1 MTIHRIPTQAF
12 TAAFSLT
19 MIQNLRDFEVS
30 KENVSKRLSN
40 MSLNIQPLA
49 RQNAEQDKGIKSRL
63 KWKNVFFEKE

>member
-19 MIQNLRDFEVS
+19 MIQNLRDFEVP

-40 MSLNIQPLA
+40 MSLYIQPLA
-49 RQNAEQDKGIKSRL
+49 RLNAEQDKSIKFSL
-63 KWKNVFFEKE
+63 EKENVF